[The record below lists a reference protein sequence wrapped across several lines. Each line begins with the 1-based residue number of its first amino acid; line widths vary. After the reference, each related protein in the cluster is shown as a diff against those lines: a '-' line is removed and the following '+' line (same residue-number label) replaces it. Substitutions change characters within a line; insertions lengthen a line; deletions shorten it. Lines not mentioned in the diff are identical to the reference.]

1 MLMYWQVFKCGW
13 CVSRDISGVREAAEK
28 VGADKGGD

>member
-1 MLMYWQVFKCGW
+1 MLMYLQVFQCGW

-28 VGADKGGD
+28 VAADKGGD